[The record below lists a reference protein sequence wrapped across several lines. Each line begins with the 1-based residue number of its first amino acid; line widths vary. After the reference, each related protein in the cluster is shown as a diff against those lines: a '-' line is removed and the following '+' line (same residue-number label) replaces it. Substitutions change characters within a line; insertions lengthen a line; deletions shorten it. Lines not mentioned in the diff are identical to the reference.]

1 MYPQVNPYSLYGMMD
16 EETFRPV
23 YYDLLQQGVKYIY
36 HNAIENIGMF
46 KLIPLKYRTDHIA
59 YLGGLAVDP
68 RFLSR
73 GEGQKMLKR
82 IISFVG
88 EQGFLRIELSVADSN
103 DKAINLHKKNGFEKE
118 GVLRKYSHLKSE
130 GRLMDE
136 LMMSY
141 IF

>member
-1 MYPQVNPYSLYGMMD
+1 MMD

-23 YYDLLQQGVKYIY
+23 YDDLLQQGVKYIY
-36 HNAIENIGMF
+36 YNAIENIGMF

-88 EQGFLRIELSVADSN
+88 EQGFLRIELSVPDSN
-103 DKAINLHKKNGFEKE
+103 DKAINLYKKNGFEKE

-130 GRLMDE
+130 GRFMDE